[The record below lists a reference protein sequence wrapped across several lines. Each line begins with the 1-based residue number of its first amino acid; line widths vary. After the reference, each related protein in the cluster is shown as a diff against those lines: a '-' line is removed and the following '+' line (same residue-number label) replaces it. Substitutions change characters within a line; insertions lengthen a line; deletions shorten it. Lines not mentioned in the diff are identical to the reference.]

1 LDLGRYLVDE
11 TLGERSNDTLSRW
24 LLHAIAERIAN
35 VQSAKRI
42 SDRKRCEDE
51 AADLILRLWKH
62 RAVAP
67 MGVDPLAK
75 YDRVLMAFRSL
86 LPGSNPWQTRDAQQN
101 DRIAAKLYE
110 SFSMLTLSLLL
121 IGLEDVQSRSATEKA
136 LHAEF
141 LPANESA
148 VLLLFEQIE
157 DMVSAYAA
165 GDKRAPPT
173 EDTPP
178 HRFERTKSVQLWAD
192 RLIELAQGASALV
205 NELESSDTNQVT
217 KRRQQR
223 KLVDSGPKPKDKPL
237 PSKSKKKR
245 AVSHAG
251 ASK

>member
-35 VQSAKRI
+35 VQSAKRS

-110 SFSMLTLSLLL
+110 SSSMLTLSLLM
-121 IGLEDVQSRSATEKA
+121 IGLEDVQSRSATERA

-141 LPANESA
+141 LPANQSA
-148 VLLLFEQIE
+148 VLLLLEQ
-157 DMVSAYAA
+157 M
-165 GDKRAPPT
+165 
-173 EDTPP
+173 EDTALAYSSGDSGAAPSVDP
-178 HRFERTKSVQLWAD
+178 RLHRFERTKSVQLWAG
-192 RLIELAQGASALV
+192 RLIELAQGAMALV
-205 NELESSDTNQVT
+205 NELEDSDVKPAT
-217 KRRQQR
+217 KGRLQGKPVGRRTET
-223 KLVDSGPKPKDKPL
+223 KIKPL
-237 PSKSKKKR
+237 PTKLRKKR
-245 AVSHAG
+245 VG
-251 ASK
+251 